1 MSDGTGEFVGE
12 TAGMNEE
19 VENEIDSLM
28 STISGKDIE
37 IVSIEMDEVEIIDIA
52 EEQKLNFWQKLLRLF
67 GLY

>member
-37 IVSIEMDEVEIIDIA
+37 IVSIEMDEVEKIDIA